1 MSRLRPPSSSE
12 HGRKITAA
20 LAATVAAVV
29 GATTVAVVGGLTGQ
43 AGAAGAT
50 LVVNVG
56 SNLRPVTHLAAG
68 GLYGLAENN
77 KPADSL
83 LLPLK
88 VNTLTQPAPGVQ
100 QKPNGQAAGGDS
112 LLVSPQATRVG
123 AAEYVRMP
131 DIYPDF
137 PYKWVSWSDWNSKVD
152 TMVNARLAATAVSNV
167 RGWELWNEPDWTWNT
182 ASAGSFNAG
191 WVTTFNRVRAKDTI
205 TPIVGPSISTWN
217 ASFMQSFLTYAK
229 ANNALPNIVSWHELS
244 GSANIAADIAAYRA
258 METSLGITARPIS
271 INEYATTAEINATG
285 QLASYIAKFERGG
298 VHDAE
303 RAFWYEYGTM
313 DGLVVPNTTNTTG
326 AYWLYKWYGDMAGNM
341 VTTTPPSQTSI
352 DGFAAYDPTRK
363 IVNIAVGNA
372 SGTNSVQVNG
382 ISALGSSVKVTLE
395 STPTSART
403 TTVSAPT
410 TISSTTATVSGGSVT
425 VSVPSMVST
434 SAYHIVIQPT
444 SGVATYQQRYEAE
457 NAAVFGANRLTSSSA
472 SAGGYV
478 GQIDNTGDVRNDS
491 YVDFVVNVPSAKSYT
506 MTIGY
511 ANASGATAT
520 QGLAYNGGAWSTISY
535 PTTSAWGTFGATVS
549 TTVSLNAGYN
559 VIRLA
564 KGAPYFAGGTN
575 NAELDYIQL
584 T

>member
-1 MSRLRPPSSSE
+1 VQHRISRVAL
-12 HGRKITAA
+12 TATA
-20 LAATVAAVV
+20 MAVV
-29 GATTVAVVGGLTGQ
+29 AGTITGI
-43 AGAAGAT
+43 AHEASAAGAT

-56 SNLRPVTHLAAG
+56 STLRPVTHVAAG

-77 KPADSL
+77 KPADSM
-83 LLPLK
+83 LLPLGL
-88 VNTLTQPAPGVQ
+88 NTLTQPAPGVQ

-112 LLVSPQATRVG
+112 LLVAPQATRVG
-123 AAEYVRMP
+123 AAEYIRMP
-131 DIYPDF
+131 DIYPNF
-137 PYKWVSWSDWNSKVD
+137 PYVWVSWSDWNSKVD
-152 TMVNARLAATAVSNV
+152 TMVNARLAATGVSNI

-191 WVTTFNRVRAKDTI
+191 WVTTYNRVRAKDTI
-205 TPIVGPSISTWN
+205 TPIVGPSTSTWN
-217 ASFMQSFLTYAK
+217 ASYMQSFLTYAK
-229 ANNALPNIVSWHELS
+229 ANNALPNIICWHELS
-244 GSANIAADIAAYRA
+244 GSANIAADVAAYRA
-258 METSLGITARPIS
+258 MESSLGISALPIS
-271 INEYATTAEINATG
+271 INEYATTAEINAPGSLT
-285 QLASYIAKFERGG
+285 SYIAKFERAG

-313 DGLVVPNTTNTTG
+313 DGLVVPNTTNPTG
-326 AYWLYKWYGDMAGNM
+326 AYWLYKWYGEMAGNM
-341 VTTTPPSQTSI
+341 VTTTPPAQTGI

-363 IVNIAVGNA
+363 IVGVAVGNA

-382 ISALGSSVKVTLE
+382 ISGLGTSVKVTLE

-425 VSVPSMVST
+425 VSVPSMVTT

-444 SGVATYQQRYEAE
+444 SGVPSYQQRYEAE
-457 NAAVFGANRLTSSSA
+457 NASVFGANRFTSSSA

-491 YVDFVVNVPSAKSYT
+491 YVDFVVNVPTAKSYT

-511 ANASGATAT
+511 SNATGATST

-535 PTTSAWGTFGATVS
+535 PATSAWGVFGSTVS

-564 KGAPYFAGGTN
+564 KGAPYFAGGTGY
-575 NAELDYIQL
+575 AELDYINL
-584 T
+584 V